1 VVERKNKSLEEVVR
15 TMLNETSLPKY
26 FWTDVVNTTSYVL
39 NCLLIRPILKK
50 TPYDFFSM
58 VKGML

>member
-1 VVERKNKSLEEVVR
+1 
-15 TMLNETSLPKY
+15 MLNETSLPKY